1 MDHLKGRVQLRRGL
15 RVGVQS
21 GVRVGLD
28 ERRQARAV
36 DVIGVLVGNQ
46 DGGQA
51 GDSLE
56 AVREGTGIK
65 KHARM
70 VELGK

>member
-1 MDHLKGRVQLRRGL
+1 M
-15 RVGVQS
+15 VGMLM
-21 GVRVGLD
+21 GD
-28 ERRQARAV
+28 
-36 DVIGVLVGNQ
+36 Q

-56 AVREGTGIK
+56 AVREGTGVEEQ
-65 KHARM
+65 AGV

>member
-1 MDHLKGRVQLRRGL
+1 MHHLEGCVQLRRGL
-15 RVGVQS
+15 RVGVQG

-28 ERRQARAV
+28 ERRQARGV

-65 KHARM
+65 EHAR
-70 VELGK
+70 VAELGK